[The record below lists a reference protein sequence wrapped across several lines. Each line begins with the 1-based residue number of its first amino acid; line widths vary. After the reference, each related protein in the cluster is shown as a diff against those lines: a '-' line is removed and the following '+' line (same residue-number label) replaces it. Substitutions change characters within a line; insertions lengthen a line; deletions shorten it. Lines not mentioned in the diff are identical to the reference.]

1 MNKVKRLEHELT
13 TAAQPATMGGM
24 TEKFDGTAIDA
35 IAGRLRATR
44 EALGLNQTE
53 FCARAGVARNT
64 YNQWEKGKGR
74 PDIDGAMALCRA
86 FRITLDWIYFGDP
99 SKLPNDIASK
109 LHKAA
114 S

>member
-1 MNKVKRLEHELT
+1 
-13 TAAQPATMGGM
+13 M
-24 TEKFDGTAIDA
+24 TDDFYSTNVDA
-35 IAGRLRATR
+35 IAGRLQATR

-74 PDIDGAMALCRA
+74 PDIDGAIALCKA

-99 SKLPNDIASK
+99 SKLPHDIASK
-109 LHKAA
+109 LRKAA